1 LLPFRRRPAGP
12 AKARAELARA
22 ALAQALAEPTFELMP
37 LPSGYTQSAFIPPGA
52 WVSVTASPRRGLD
65 ATVELAVHLE
75 GRGYRA
81 IPHLAA
87 RMVRDRAHL
96 REITAR
102 LTDGGIDRAF
112 VIAGDP
118 PDSGA
123 YPDGL
128 SLLRA
133 MADLGVE
140 LSNVGIPCYPQ
151 GHAFIPDQ
159 ILLDALAAKAPF
171 AHYMTTQL
179 CFDPDP
185 IATWIAARRADGIRL
200 PVQIGAA
207 GAVEPHRLLAVSAR
221 IGVRDS
227 ARFLVKNA
235 GFVGRLIRSGGFYRP
250 DGLLNAL
257 APLFADSIADVRW
270 VHLYTFNQVEA
281 TEAWR
286 TRFLADRLVAEPA
299 QPA

>member
-1 LLPFRRRPAGP
+1 VSVLPFRHRPVGP
-12 AKARAELARA
+12 AAVRL
-22 ALAQALAEPTFELMP
+22 ALASALAEPTFELMP
-37 LPSGYTQSAFIPPGA
+37 LQSGYDQSVFIPAGA

-65 ATVELAVHLE
+65 ATVDLAINLE

-96 REITAR
+96 RELTTR
-102 LTDGGIDRAF
+102 LADGGVDRAF

-118 PDSGA
+118 PDAGA

-133 MADLGVE
+133 MTDLGIE

-151 GHAFIPDQ
+151 GHTFISDET
-159 ILLDALAAKAPF
+159 LLQALAAKEPY

-179 CFDPDP
+179 CFDPDAISSW
-185 IATWIAARRADGIRL
+185 IATRRADGIRL
-200 PVQIGAA
+200 PVQIGVA
-207 GAVEPHRLLAVSAR
+207 GAVEPHRLLAISAR

-227 ARFLVKNA
+227 ARFLVKNV
-235 GFVGRLIRSGGFYRP
+235 GFLGRLVRGGGFYRP
-250 DGLLNAL
+250 DGLLDAL
-257 APLFADSIADVRW
+257 APLFADPIADVRW

-281 TEAWR
+281 TESWR
-286 TRFLADRLVAEPA
+286 RRYMAARPVAQPA

>member
-1 LLPFRRRPAGP
+1 LTVLPFRRRPAGP
-12 AKARAELARA
+12 AAARTALAR
-22 ALAQALAEPTFELMP
+22 ALAEPTFELMP
-37 LPSGYTQSAFIPPGA
+37 LQSGYDQSAFIPAGS

-65 ATVELAVHLE
+65 ATVDLAINLE

-102 LTDGGIDRAF
+102 LADGGVDRAF
-112 VIAGDP
+112 VVAGDP
-118 PDSGA
+118 PDAGA

-133 MADLGVE
+133 MADLGVQ

-151 GHAFIPDQ
+151 GHTFISDET
-159 ILLDALAAKAPF
+159 LLQALAAKEPF

-179 CFDPDP
+179 CFDPDA
-185 IATWIAARRADGIRL
+185 ISSWIGARRADGIRL
-200 PVQIGAA
+200 PVQIGVA
-207 GAVEPHRLLAVSAR
+207 GAVEPHRLLAISAR

-227 ARFLVKNA
+227 ARFLVKNV
-235 GFVGRLIRSGGFYRP
+235 GFLGRLIRGGGFYRP
-250 DGLLNAL
+250 DGLLDSL
-257 APLFADSIADVRW
+257 APLFADPIADVRW

-281 TEAWR
+281 TESWR
-286 TRFLADRLVAEPA
+286 APFLADRLLSEPA
-299 QPA
+299 